1 MSCVFWRLL
10 CSTYCGFLS
19 SLLSCFYGFFA
30 QKQPKTKKKPK
41 LSSGCSTKQIRV
53 DITTTYN
60 VGNFRPINHMWS
72 RECHPKKQ
80 ETVSLWRILISF
92 LLLFKDCYPKQLSI
106 PVVNK
111 SVILF
116 LAELLFFWEGF
127 QLLQQHNLHK
137 KASLGNRK
145 VLMVAKNCRKQDR
158 KSKTLNNKS
167 FFRFL
172 HQYKAR
178 KINGKKMRLKWDSTM
193 WFGLLL

>member
-1 MSCVFWRLL
+1 MKSKVLHPCKYCPVFFEGFCVPH
-10 CSTYCGFLS
+10 TAGFCLPCFLAS
-19 SLLSCFYGFFA
+19 MVFLLS
-30 QKQPKTKKKPK
+30 QKQPKTKTKKPK

-167 FFRFL
+167 FFRFFTPI
-172 HQYKAR
+172 QSSK
-178 KINGKKMRLKWDSTM
+178 NKW
-193 WFGLLL
+193 

>member
-19 SLLSCFYGFFA
+19 SLLSCFYGFLLS

-92 LLLFKDCYPKQLSI
+92 LLLFKDCYPKQLSL

-127 QLLQQHNLHK
+127 QLLLSIKLTQK
-137 KASLGNRK
+137 SLT
-145 VLMVAKNCRKQDR
+145 R
-158 KSKTLNNKS
+158 KSKS
-167 FFRFL
+167 FD
-172 HQYKAR
+172 
-178 KINGKKMRLKWDSTM
+178 GSKKL
-193 WFGLLL
+193 

>member
-1 MSCVFWRLL
+1 MKSKVLHPCKYCPVFFEGFCVPH
-10 CSTYCGFLS
+10 TAGFCLPCFLAS
-19 SLLSCFYGFFA
+19 MVFLLS
-30 QKQPKTKKKPK
+30 QKQPKTKKKKPK

-167 FFRFL
+167 FFRFFTPI
-172 HQYKAR
+172 QSEK
-178 KINGKKMRLKWDSTM
+178 
-193 WFGLLL
+193 